1 MELIQVDLNK
11 NDVEY
16 STWLCRRLEQGNIL
30 LLPTTPFLPTEED
43 SAFLR
48 SQKQTDQSSHKNIA
62 YKPHLQKVTGADT
75 SDSAN
80 AERMRTILAHYS
92 EDALTCLSQLFPAY
106 ASHWRVDY
114 ASFRPVEEQGRK
126 LAVRHRNDLMHLD
139 AFPTRPTHGGR
150 ILRAFTNIHPTR
162 ERVWG
167 TADPFEDLARQYA
180 VDAGLN
186 KVASPMAALWRRAQL
201 AGRLVGLRV
210 PNRSAYDDFMLR
222 FHHYLKTHEEFQRSG
237 QRQTAAFPSGSTW
250 ISFTDLIAHKA
261 LSGQYAMEQTCIVP
275 FQAMLEPEL
284 APISVLQRIAGRPLA
299 SPDALRYTAPD
310 EPGRVPA

>member
-11 NDVEY
+11 KGAEY
-16 STWLCRRLEQGNIL
+16 SSWLCQQLEQGNIL
-30 LLPTTPFLPTEED
+30 LLPTTPFLPSEEECT
-43 SAFLR
+43 FLR
-48 SQKQTDQSSHKNIA
+48 NQKQTDQSSHKNIA
-62 YKPHLQKVTGADT
+62 YKPHLHKVTGADT
-75 SDSAN
+75 SDAGN
-80 AERMRTILAHYS
+80 AEQMRSILSHYS
-92 EDALTCLSQLFPAY
+92 EGALACLSELFPAY
-106 ASHWRVDY
+106 ARLWKVDY

-180 VDAGLN
+180 IEAGLN
-186 KVASPMAALWRRAQL
+186 RVASPLATLWRQASL

-222 FHHYLKTHEEFQRSG
+222 FHHFLKTNEEFQRTG
-237 QRQTAAFPSGSTW
+237 QRQTAAFPPSSTW

-275 FQAMLEPEL
+275 YQAMLLPEL
-284 APISVLQRIAGRPLA
+284 APVSVLERIAGRPLV
-299 SPDALRYTAPD
+299 SPDALKAPVPD
-310 EPGRVPA
+310 ETGRVPA

>member
-43 SAFLR
+43 CAFLR

-75 SDSAN
+75 TDAAN
-80 AERMRTILAHYS
+80 AEKMRTILAHYS
-92 EDALTCLSQLFPAY
+92 EGALSYLSQLFPAY
-106 ASHWRVDY
+106 ASQWRVDY

-222 FHHYLKTHEEFQRSG
+222 FHHYLKTNEEFQRSG

-275 FQAMLEPEL
+275 YQAMLEPEL
-284 APISVLQRIAGRPLA
+284 APVSVLQRIAGRPLV
-299 SPDALRYTAPD
+299 SPDALKALTPD
-310 EPGRVPA
+310 EAGRVPA

>member
-11 NDVEY
+11 EGAEY
-16 STWLCRRLEQGNIL
+16 SGWLCRELEQGNIL
-30 LLPTTPFLPTEED
+30 LLPTTPFLPTEEEC
-43 SAFLR
+43 AFLR
-48 SQKQTDQSSHKNIA
+48 SQKQTDKASHKNIA
-62 YKPHLQKVTGADT
+62 YKPHLHKVTGADT
-75 SDSAN
+75 SDAAN
-80 AERMRTILAHYS
+80 AEMMRGILARYS
-92 EDALTCLSQLFPAY
+92 EGALACLSRLFPTY
-106 ASHWRVDY
+106 ARQWRVDY

-186 KVASPMAALWRRAQL
+186 RVASPVASLWRRASL

-222 FHHYLKTHEEFQRSG
+222 FHHYLKTNEEFQRSG

-250 ISFTDLIAHKA
+250 ISFTDLVAHKA

-275 FQAMLEPEL
+275 YQAMLLPEL
-284 APISVLQRIAGRPLA
+284 SPVSVLERIAGRPLV
-299 SPDALRYTAPD
+299 SPDALKPNVPD
-310 EPGRVPA
+310 DAGRVTA